1 MKVFL
6 LILSAVLIV
15 GGCWLI
21 WRIVGEFVRFLNE
34 YFGLK

>member
-1 MKVFL
+1 MKIL
-6 LILSAVLIV
+6 LTSVAAVAVI